1 MTHASEVVAA
11 RIRAGLVLL
20 IVVIAVAGASAQTAP
35 TAQTAQNQVTFF
47 LSATS
52 LTGEPVDD
60 LKPEDVAVAEDGKP
74 ASILKMTAVNWPI
87 KITVLVDNGFET
99 GQFLSQYRAG
109 LKGFLGAL
117 PKGVEASVITLAP
130 QPRWLIRHTSD
141 AEQLQKSID
150 RLVPE
155 QSSSSRMVEALI
167 EAANRMEQENRKQIV
182 HFPVIVVLSTTGP
195 EGSTARE
202 AEVDK
207 MARQIQTYPARVHVI
222 MLSAAATP
230 GSLAGAR
237 QVHVGKS
244 VADLTGGRYEGIA
257 AATRIP
263 SLLVE
268 FAEMISEAH
277 VFQSHQYIVT
287 VQRPAGASGTLG
299 QMMAGPKRTGV
310 RLTPT
315 AQGLKP

>member
-1 MTHASEVVAA
+1 MMNVSDVVAA
-11 RIRAGLVLL
+11 RIRVGLVLL
-20 IVVIAVAGASAQTAP
+20 IAAVAVAGANAQ
-35 TAQTAQNQVTFF
+35 QQITFF

-52 LTGEPVDD
+52 LTGEHVAD

-74 ASILKMTAVNWPI
+74 ANVVKMVPINWPV
-87 KITVLVDNGFET
+87 KVTVLVDNGFET
-99 GQFLSQYRAG
+99 GQLLSQYRAG
-109 LKGFLGAL
+109 LKAFLAAL
-117 PKGVEASVITLAP
+117 PSGVEASVITLAP

-150 RLVPE
+150 RLAPE
-155 QSSSSRMVEALI
+155 QTSSSRMVEGLI
-167 EAANRMEQENRKQIV
+167 EAANRIEQENRKQVV
-182 HFPVIVVLSTTGP
+182 HFPVVVVLSTTGP

-222 MLSAAATP
+222 MLSATVNP
-230 GSLAGAR
+230 NSLSGAR

-268 FAEMISEAH
+268 FAGMIGEAH
-277 VFQSHQYIVT
+277 AFQSHQYMVT
-287 VQRPAGASGTLG
+287 VQRPDGASGALG

>member
-1 MTHASEVVAA
+1 MTHASNVVAA

-20 IVVIAVAGASAQTAP
+20 IAAISVASVNAQ
-35 TAQTAQNQVTFF
+35 QQITFF

-52 LTGEPVDD
+52 LTGEPVAD

-74 ASILKMTAVNWPI
+74 ASILKMAPVNWPI
-87 KITVLVDNGFET
+87 KVTVLVDNGFET
-99 GQFLSQYRAG
+99 GQILSQYRSG
-109 LKGFLGAL
+109 LKAFLGGL
-117 PKGVEASVITLAP
+117 PSGVEVSVLTLAP
-130 QPRWLIRHTSD
+130 QPRWLIRPTSD
-141 AEQLQKSID
+141 VEQLQKSVD

-155 QSSSSRMVEALI
+155 QSSSSRMVEGLI
-167 EAANRMEQENRKQIV
+167 EVANRIEQENRKQV
-182 HFPVIVVLSTTGP
+182 VYFPVVVVLSTTGP

-207 MARQIQTYPARVHVI
+207 MARQLQTYPARVHVI
-222 MLSAAATP
+222 MLSATATQ
-230 GSLAGAR
+230 GSLTGAR

-263 SLLVE
+263 SLLGE
-268 FAEMISEAH
+268 FAEMIGDAH
-277 VFQSHQYIVT
+277 AFQSHQYIVT
-287 VQRPAGASGTLG
+287 VQRPDGATGTLG